1 MEIKKLNLEVITLF
15 EKLSK
20 SLDETARA
28 GKERVDILEHKI
40 DHLIS
45 MLDYINYR
53 GRALKIGEHP
63 LSKKH
68 TN

>member
-1 MEIKKLNLEVITLF
+1 MEIKKLNLEVIKLF

-20 SLDETARA
+20 SLDETARN

-45 MLDYINYR
+45 MIDHINHR
-53 GRALKIGEHP
+53 TRILKIGEHP